1 MKLLYYIFGRS
12 NRSKMQ
18 RISYNSCVVCLFKLQ
33 SYVQAISKNVFVGF
47 NLESIIYRN
56 GKWQYDCYYYNYCF
70 SKSFQVLKHSLVNNR
85 GWCAEAVSMP
95 KGKYRLPLFIRWLSL
110 EFFSSHCRPQATS
123 GSYRLNVVCIIRIF
137 FKLHIPTHIFSQI
150 HMWMWVCVRANKVH
164 CLTVY
169 NRLSEMGIKRG
180 LHALKVCRGLH
191 MLLLVVLEVR
201 FRKVHVENEIFERIW
216 AKRK

>member
-123 GSYRLNVVCIIRIF
+123 GSYRLNVVCIIRVF
-137 FKLHIPTHIFSQI
+137 FKLHIHTHIVSQTHI
-150 HMWMWVCVRANKVH
+150 YMCIYVRANECVSKQTKFIVWQF
-164 CLTVY
+164 T
-169 NRLSEMGIKRG
+169 IDW
-180 LHALKVCRGLH
+180 
-191 MLLLVVLEVR
+191 VR
-201 FRKVHVENEIFERIW
+201 WESRE
-216 AKRK
+216 ACMP